1 MNVSRGTSHFDV
13 VVVGA
18 GHAGCEAALACAR
31 LGLATALVTIAR
43 SKVAQ
48 MSCNPAIGGLGKS
61 QIVREIDA
69 LGGEM
74 GKVADATAIH
84 YRRLNASKGPAV
96 RARRMQCDLR
106 AYHQEML
113 KRVESQRGVTLIE
126 GLVERVLI
134 NSNKI
139 VGVELQTGETLA
151 AQAVILTTGTFLRG
165 LMHIGEESFSGG
177 RLGDPAAQNLSESLV
192 KIGFPLGRLKTGTP
206 ARLAASSINFELL
219 EKQPPDKVQH
229 TFSHEGGSLTLPMCS
244 CYATHTNEK
253 THEIIRAGLGRSPLY
268 TGVIKGRG
276 PRYCPSIEDKV
287 VRFPDR
293 LQHQVV
299 LEPTGAAREV
309 IYPNGISTS
318 LPRDIQEEFIH
329 SICGLE
335 QARILNYGYAVEYD
349 FVPPTELLHT
359 LETKRVSGLFFA
371 GQLNG
376 TSGYEE
382 AAGQGLLAGI
392 NAAAKIKGLN
402 PVILGRHEA
411 YIGVMI
417 DDLVTRGTA
426 EPYRMFSSRAEFRL
440 LLREDNA
447 IFRLQEWAEKIGLV
461 KKEVLARRR
470 QVASQVES
478 CLEELRD
485 ILIPAE
491 NDGRRPT
498 LEKVLKRPNVTIQEI
513 AHWLKREYSL
523 DVLEQAEVCVKYQG
537 YIDRQL
543 RDADKLHTLAKRL
556 LQQNVDY
563 SKIPG
568 LSRELADKLNLHRP
582 INFAQASMV
591 DGMTPAALL
600 LISVWN
606 DRHVVP
612 RGTDSLDAQC
622 LSED

>member
-1 MNVSRGTSHFDV
+1 
-13 VVVGA
+13 
-18 GHAGCEAALACAR
+18 
-31 LGLATALVTIAR
+31 
-43 SKVAQ
+43 

-106 AYHQEML
+106 AYHKEML
-113 KRVESQRGVTLIE
+113 MRVEGQPGIALIE
-126 GLVERVLI
+126 GLVDRILI
-134 NSNKI
+134 NSKKI
-139 VGVELQTGETLA
+139 NGVELQTGQTFLA
-151 AQAVILTTGTFLRG
+151 KAVILTTGTFLRG

-177 RLGDPAAQNLSESLV
+177 RLGDPAAQNLSESLA

-206 ARLAASSINFELL
+206 ARLEAATINFYFL
-219 EKQPPDKVQH
+219 EKQPPDQVRH
-229 TFSHEGGSLTLPMCS
+229 SFSHEGGNLSLNMYP
-244 CYATHTNEK
+244 CYVTHTNKK

-293 LQHQVV
+293 EQHQVV
-299 LEPTGAAREV
+299 LEPTGATREV

-329 SICGLE
+329 SIQGLE

-349 FVPPTELLHT
+349 FVPPTELMHT
-359 LETKRVSGLFFA
+359 LETKRVPGLFFA
-371 GQLNG
+371 GQING

-382 AAGQGLLAGI
+382 AAGQGLLAGV

-417 DDLVTRGTA
+417 DDLVTRGTT

-461 KKEVLARRR
+461 NREVLKKRR
-470 QVASQVES
+470 QIASQIES
-478 CLEELRD
+478 CLEELCGTQ
-485 ILIPAE
+485 IPAE
-491 NDGRRPT
+491 NDVRRPT
-498 LEKVLKRPNVTIQEI
+498 LEKALKRPTVTIQEI
-513 AHWLKREYSL
+513 AYWLKKEYPL

-543 RDADKLHTLAKRL
+543 RDAEKLNTLANRS
-556 LQQNVDY
+556 LQQGVDY
-563 SKIPG
+563 RKIPG

-582 INFAQASMV
+582 INFAQASTV

-606 DRHVVP
+606 DSHVVP
-612 RGTDSLDAQC
+612 RGTESLDTQC

>member
-1 MNVSRGTSHFDV
+1 
-13 VVVGA
+13 
-18 GHAGCEAALACAR
+18 
-31 LGLATALVTIAR
+31 
-43 SKVAQ
+43 
-48 MSCNPAIGGLGKS
+48 
-61 QIVREIDA
+61 
-69 LGGEM
+69 
-74 GKVADATAIH
+74 
-84 YRRLNASKGPAV
+84 
-96 RARRMQCDLR
+96 
-106 AYHQEML
+106 
-113 KRVESQRGVTLIE
+113 
-126 GLVERVLI
+126 
-134 NSNKI
+134 
-139 VGVELQTGETLA
+139 
-151 AQAVILTTGTFLRG
+151 
-165 LMHIGEESFSGG
+165 
-177 RLGDPAAQNLSESLV
+177 
-192 KIGFPLGRLKTGTP
+192 
-206 ARLAASSINFELL
+206 
-219 EKQPPDKVQH
+219 
-229 TFSHEGGSLTLPMCS
+229 
-244 CYATHTNEK
+244 
-253 THEIIRAGLGRSPLY
+253 
-268 TGVIKGRG
+268 
-276 PRYCPSIEDKV
+276 
-287 VRFPDR
+287 
-293 LQHQVV
+293 
-299 LEPTGAAREV
+299 
-309 IYPNGISTS
+309 

-556 LQQNVDY
+556 LQQIVDY

>member
-1 MNVSRGTSHFDV
+1 M
-13 VVVGA
+13 A
-18 GHAGCEAALACAR
+18 
-31 LGLATALVTIAR
+31 
-43 SKVAQ
+43 K
-48 MSCNPAIGGLGKS
+48 
-61 QIVREIDA
+61 
-69 LGGEM
+69 
-74 GKVADATAIH
+74 
-84 YRRLNASKGPAV
+84 
-96 RARRMQCDLR
+96 
-106 AYHQEML
+106 
-113 KRVESQRGVTLIE
+113 
-126 GLVERVLI
+126 
-134 NSNKI
+134 
-139 VGVELQTGETLA
+139 
-151 AQAVILTTGTFLRG
+151 AVILTTGTFLRG

-177 RLGDPAAQNLSESLV
+177 RLGDPAAHNLSQSLAT
-192 KIGFPLGRLKTGTP
+192 IGFPLGRLKTGTP
-206 ARLAASSINFELL
+206 ARLEAATINFDFL
-219 EKQPPDKVQH
+219 EKQPPDQVRH
-229 TFSHEGGSLTLPMCS
+229 CFSHEGNNLSLNMYP
-244 CYATHTNEK
+244 CYVTHTNKK

-293 LQHQVV
+293 EQHQVV
-299 LEPTGAAREV
+299 LEPTGATREV

-329 SICGLE
+329 SIQGLE

-349 FVPPTELLHT
+349 FVPPTELVHT
-359 LETKRVSGLFFA
+359 LETKRVPGLFLA
-371 GQLNG
+371 GQING

-382 AAGQGLLAGI
+382 AAGQGLLAGV

-417 DDLVTRGTA
+417 DDLVTRGTT

-447 IFRLQEWAEKIGLV
+447 IFRLQEWAERIGLV
-461 KKEVLARRR
+461 NREALTRRR
-470 QVASQVES
+470 QIASQIES
-478 CLEELRD
+478 CLEELSD

-498 LEKVLKRPNVTIQEI
+498 LEKTLKRPTVTIQEI
-513 AHWLKREYSL
+513 ARWLKKEYPL

-543 RDADKLHTLAKRL
+543 RDAEKLNTLANRS
-556 LQQNVDY
+556 LQQSVDY
-563 SKIPG
+563 RTIPG

-582 INFAQASMV
+582 ITFAQASMV

-606 DRHVVP
+606 DNHIVP
-612 RGTDSLDAQC
+612 RGTESLNTQC
-622 LSED
+622 LRED